1 MVGRSDRMGAK
12 RVLASKADR
21 ERVDI
26 DRAVFTARL
35 VLGYAF

>member
-1 MVGRSDRMGAK
+1 VLVG
-12 RVLASKADR
+12 KADR
-21 ERVDI
+21 DRVDI